1 MRMLCFLTVYLI
13 TNQMEEHKPM
23 GSGFSA
29 GSVVFIASLVFTL
42 TAQEDFTY
50 KLFLS
55 ETLCLELKIN
65 KMWKSVRCNYAQ
77 THFLGHFVVY
87 EFVPKCYRLNI
98 YK

>member
-29 GSVVFIASLVFTL
+29 GSVVFIASLVFTF
-42 TAQEDFTY
+42 TVQEDFTY

-65 KMWKSVRCNYAQ
+65 KMWKSDVIMPRSI
-77 THFLGHFVVY
+77 FLGILLY
-87 EFVPKCYRLNI
+87 MNLYPNATD
-98 YK
+98 

>member
-1 MRMLCFLTVYLI
+1 MRMLCFLRVYLI

-29 GSVVFIASLVFTL
+29 GSVVFIASLVFTF
-42 TAQEDFTY
+42 TVQEDFTY

-65 KMWKSVRCNYAQ
+65 KMWKSDVIMPRSI
-77 THFLGHFVVY
+77 FLGILLY
-87 EFVPKCYRLNI
+87 MNLYPNAI
-98 YK
+98 D